1 MILTMLTGV
10 FLGIAFTC
18 ILAVIICDKP
28 DDKVKKPLL
37 DAELTNKQAIQ
48 KLEEIKP
55 YYNYKGR
62 TWTALD
68 MGVKALQEKEGEKYH
83 ERTNDNL

>member
-10 FLGIAFTC
+10 FLGIAITC

-37 DAELTNKQAIQ
+37 DAELTNKQAVQ

-68 MGVKALQEKEGEKYH
+68 MAVKALQEKEGNAEN
-83 ERTNDNL
+83 EI

>member
-1 MILTMLTGV
+1 MILTMLTGI
-10 FLGIAFTC
+10 FLGIAITC

-37 DAELTNKQAIQ
+37 DAELTNKQAVQ

-68 MGVKALQEKEGEKYH
+68 MAVKALKEKEGYH
-83 ERTNDNL
+83 GRTNDNL

>member
-10 FLGIAFTC
+10 FLGIAITC

-68 MGVKALQEKEGEKYH
+68 MAVKALQEGNNEEI
-83 ERTNDNL
+83 ND